1 MNLHAPVPVPEH
13 PGFEFVPDPLDVS
26 VGARIRLR
34 RKAIGV
40 SQSVLA
46 DRLGVSFQQVQ
57 KYERGA
63 NRIAASTLIRCA
75 KALDCPAAWLLGEVA
90 EGQTPAPVMDDQLM
104 ALLRTTSGQ
113 ILLTAAAVLP
123 DDRLRALA
131 RTAQALAPDDVPA

>member
-1 MNLHAPVPVPEH
+1 MNAPVTLPVPGH
-13 PGFEFVPDPLDVS
+13 AGFEFAPDPLDVA
-26 VGARIRLR
+26 VGMRLRLR

-63 NRIAASTLIRCA
+63 NRISASTLIRA
-75 KALDCPAAWLLGEVA
+75 AEALETPAAWFLGEVA
-90 EGQTPAPVMDDQLM
+90 EGQAPAPVIDDQLM
-104 ALLRTTSGQ
+104 ALLRTTNGQ

-131 RTAQALAPDDVPA
+131 RTAQALAPDAGA